1 MNAVETTTEPKPV
14 MEFVRFMSTPVG
26 RGLRVGMGVAFIAAG
41 VNRGGR
47 AGWGLAA
54 FGLLPLVTGAGNI
67 CPVCPLLND
76 AKRGEAGCTSA
87 SCS

>member
-1 MNAVETTTEPKPV
+1 MNAVETTTEAKPV
-14 MEFVRFMSTPVG
+14 MQFVRFMSTPAG
-26 RGLRVGMGVAFIAAG
+26 RGIRVAMGVALIATG
-41 VNRGGR
+41 INMGTP

-76 AKRGEAGCTSA
+76 AKRGEAGCTGS